1 MKKDYNCTRFP
12 HRVKRALMQLSDD
25 AKGHEMA
32 YCFMRA
38 CFEYDDSGVKTDFAD
53 FGMNLIFADFVE
65 FAENG
70 KRLAQERSEIYR
82 YNAKKRWKESRLSQ
96 EPEAEEPSQGTNP
109 KRLPEPISEPL
120 PLKPKKQKREPKA
133 NSPKQITKSGVMCTI
148 PQKRYK
154 GIDSTTLQSELLRF
168 NDLMQVDSEDGGEV
182 LTVNLIAD
190 CPLYSDIYN
199 TMPEASQTKAVNTF
213 ADFLVMLQMVGMSL
227 EEYAEAIRGRAE
239 NGEEFTYGKIINQ
252 NMVNGVHNYQK

>member
-82 YNAKKRWKESRLSQ
+82 NNAKKRWKESRLSQ
-96 EPEAEEPSQGTNP
+96 EPEAEEP
-109 KRLPEPISEPL
+109 ISEPL
-120 PLKPKKQKREPKA
+120 PPKREPKA

-199 TMPEASQTKAVNTF
+199 TMPEASQAKAVNTF
-213 ADFLVMLQMVGMSL
+213 ADFLVMLQMVGMPL

-239 NGEEFTYGKIINQ
+239 NGEAFTYGKIINQ

>member
-82 YNAKKRWKESRLSQ
+82 NNAKKRWKESRLSQ
-96 EPEAEEPSQGTNP
+96 EPEAERLFAAPLHSPRARHAQCGASQGSL
-109 KRLPEPISEPL
+109 LPCHYVG
-120 PLKPKKQKREPKA
+120 KA
-133 NSPKQITKSGVMCTI
+133 
-148 PQKRYK
+148 K
-154 GIDSTTLQSELLRF
+154 GLCATCRI
-168 NDLMQVDSEDGGEV
+168 
-182 LTVNLIAD
+182 
-190 CPLYSDIYN
+190 
-199 TMPEASQTKAVNTF
+199 
-213 ADFLVMLQMVGMSL
+213 
-227 EEYAEAIRGRAE
+227 
-239 NGEEFTYGKIINQ
+239 
-252 NMVNGVHNYQK
+252 

>member
-82 YNAKKRWKESRLSQ
+82 NNAKKRWKESRLSQ

-109 KRLPEPISEPL
+109 NRLPEPVSEPL
-120 PLKPKKQKREPKA
+120 TPKPKKQK
-133 NSPKQITKSGVMCTI
+133 TKSGVMCTI

-168 NDLMQVDSEDGGEV
+168 NDLMQVDIEDGGEV
-182 LTVNLIAD
+182 LTVNLISD

-213 ADFLVMLQMVGMSL
+213 ADFLVMLQMVGMPL
-227 EEYAEAIRGRAE
+227 EKYAEAIRGRAE
-239 NGEEFTYGKIINQ
+239 NGEAFTYGKIINQ

>member
-82 YNAKKRWKESRLSQ
+82 NNAKKRWKEKQAKPRTRSRRTEPRNEPKPVARTDKRTTSPRSQ
-96 EPEAEEPSQGTNP
+96 E
-109 KRLPEPISEPL
+109 
-120 PLKPKKQKREPKA
+120 
-133 NSPKQITKSGVMCTI
+133 
-148 PQKRYK
+148 
-154 GIDSTTLQSELLRF
+154 
-168 NDLMQVDSEDGGEV
+168 
-182 LTVNLIAD
+182 
-190 CPLYSDIYN
+190 
-199 TMPEASQTKAVNTF
+199 
-213 ADFLVMLQMVGMSL
+213 
-227 EEYAEAIRGRAE
+227 AEAR
-239 NGEEFTYGKIINQ
+239 T
-252 NMVNGVHNYQK
+252 